1 MVQGYSSGMLISTHL
16 SGFDIPLFWLF
27 LQFLSKLKL
36 LNFFWLLKIVNFTL
50 FRVVCW
56 CMKNLSFFCEQ
67 KKSINF
73 TRKFFFVKIHNCDPP
88 PKKTQQQKFH
98 TTTFWLLKNLPKK
111 QIIIFGLQSVWV
123 NFNLYYLSFQPFYF
137 WFLFSLIAKKWSRK
151 KPMQTFG
158 KNKSQ
163 NEEKIFLFCFLKGVF
178 ELLYLNEWDGR
189 VTVTSADIIAD
200 NTKTNFMKK
209 QISWNQ
215 M

>member
-1 MVQGYSSGMLISTHL
+1 MYEKSFI
-16 SGFDIPLFWLF
+16 
-27 LQFLSKLKL
+27 L
-36 LNFFWLLKIVNFTL
+36 LWTKKKHKFHEKIFFRENSQLWPAA
-50 FRVVCW
+50 
-56 CMKNLSFFCEQ
+56 Q
-67 KKSINF
+67 
-73 TRKFFFVKIHNCDPP
+73 
-88 PKKTQQQKFH
+88 KTQQQKFH

-111 QIIIFGLQSVWV
+111 QIIIFGLKSVWV
-123 NFNLYYLSFQPFYF
+123 NFNLYYLSFQPFF
-137 WFLFSLIAKKWSRK
+137 LVLFSLIAKKWSRK
-151 KPMQTFG
+151 KTHANFW

-163 NEEKIFLFCFLKGVF
+163 NEEKIFFCFLKGVF

>member
-1 MVQGYSSGMLISTHL
+1 VN
-16 SGFDIPLFWLF
+16 
-27 LQFLSKLKL
+27 KLKHKFHEKI
-36 LNFFWLLKIVNFTL
+36 FFRENPQLWPAA
-50 FRVVCW
+50 
-56 CMKNLSFFCEQ
+56 Q
-67 KKSINF
+67 
-73 TRKFFFVKIHNCDPP
+73 
-88 PKKTQQQKFH
+88 KTQQQKFH

-111 QIIIFGLQSVWV
+111 QIIIFGLKSVWV
-123 NFNLYYLSFQPFYF
+123 NFNLYYLSFQPFYLV
-137 WFLFSLIAKKWSRK
+137 LFSLIAKKWSRK

-158 KNKSQ
+158 KTNLRMRKR
-163 NEEKIFLFCFLKGVF
+163 FFFCFLKGVF